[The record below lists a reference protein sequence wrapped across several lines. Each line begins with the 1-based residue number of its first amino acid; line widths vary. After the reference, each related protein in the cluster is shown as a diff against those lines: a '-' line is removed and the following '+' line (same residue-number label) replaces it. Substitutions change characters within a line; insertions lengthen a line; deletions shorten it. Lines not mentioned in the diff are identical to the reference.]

1 VTRRRVAPD
10 PRPWVTDTEHVA
22 DGWWV
27 IGLIVVTTIVI
38 NTLGYRAMKRG
49 VVGKWFSPAV
59 ALATVLVLVG
69 ADFSL
74 PLLVVGFLTLLV
86 LGITGGVAIQRGRSV
101 QDQP

>member
-1 VTRRRVAPD
+1 
-10 PRPWVTDTEHVA
+10 
-22 DGWWV
+22 
-27 IGLIVVTTIVI
+27 
-38 NTLGYRAMKRG
+38 
-49 VVGKWFSPAV
+49 
-59 ALATVLVLVG
+59 VLVLVG